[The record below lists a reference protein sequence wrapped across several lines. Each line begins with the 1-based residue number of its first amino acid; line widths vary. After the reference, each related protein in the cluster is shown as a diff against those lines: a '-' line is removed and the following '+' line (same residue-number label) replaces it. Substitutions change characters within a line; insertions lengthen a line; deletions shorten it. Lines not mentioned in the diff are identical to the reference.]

1 MTFPDDRE
9 AIERSSFF
17 NEKWY
22 YSIELIPG
30 LFTQGANH
38 RNLGLTRDLLKRCEV
53 KDRRCLDIGTMEA
66 AVPILLSRRGAGP
79 IVAVDISY
87 RERIAAVKH
96 YTGARFDYHSGLTHG
111 NTVSF
116 LRSQGVVN
124 FDVVVLSGV
133 LYHCFGP
140 LHTLAMARSLI
151 RTGGLMIVETF
162 AVVDEQYAM
171 FFNAR
176 GFFTP
181 DPSTYFLPSIAL
193 LEYLLRYFKL
203 TPLATVHG
211 QPSQTGPHRLT
222 RIAVACRA
230 TNEIGAKDDP
240 WMEAA
245 TGIVD
250 YVTLIEWDLIDQ
262 SGADPPAFEA
272 PPRRLP
278 VLDAD
283 TCDVVRTVLESPPLP
298 LGENVARIGLTDL
311 Y

>member
-1 MTFPDDRE
+1 MTFPDVRE

-53 KDRRCLDIGTMEA
+53 QDRRCLDIGTMEG
-66 AVPILLSRRGAGP
+66 AVPILLSRREHGP
-79 IVAVDISY
+79 HRGRGHQLPRAD
-87 RERIAAVKH
+87 RRRQALH
-96 YTGARFDYHSGLTHG
+96 GRPLQDYHSGWVHG

-151 RTGGLMIVETF
+151 RTGGLMIVETL

-171 FFNAR
+171 FLDRR

-193 LEYLLRYFKL
+193 LGSLC
-203 TPLATVHG
+203 G
-211 QPSQTGPHRLT
+211 PS
-222 RIAVACRA
+222 
-230 TNEIGAKDDP
+230 EF
-240 WMEAA
+240 
-245 TGIVD
+245 
-250 YVTLIEWDLIDQ
+250 
-262 SGADPPAFEA
+262 DPPRYRSRTALS
-272 PPRRLP
+272 RRDP
-278 VLDAD
+278 TA
-283 TCDVVRTVLESPPLP
+283 
-298 LGENVARIGLTDL
+298 
-311 Y
+311 